1 MDAREAEWL
10 MRWWWHL
17 GWAGFLVGTL
27 LLNVFWPVYPNDDYY
42 EVWAFSQIAYP
53 VSAAVILANRP
64 GNRTGRLLAFIAVMG
79 GVIFVGG
86 WVIATWE
93 DRTWSLYLEATIL
106 SAAPAFFWG
115 VIALLYF
122 FPTGS
127 IPQRF
132 ARRFFV
138 FFTMGIAALTVAA
151 AFVPGPLDLT
161 NRDNPWGGPAWI
173 AAVYDGG
180 FAIIVPGVL
189 VGIWSLLNRRKTA
202 DHVERSQ
209 MKWFLTGTVAVV
221 AMVAV
226 IGFGPELSD
235 PWQLVLMGVV
245 VAGFWA
251 LPAAIVVAITRYRL
265 YEIDRIISRT
275 VSYVLVVGSLAA
287 LFLLSVVWLQA
298 VLPTGS
304 STLAVAGS
312 TLAVAALFN
321 PLRRRVLRIVDRR
334 FNRSRYDAA
343 VVVARVIDGL
353 RDSVEVEEIVS
364 RTETVISEV
373 FAPATLGT
381 WVSGEK

>member
-1 MDAREAEWL
+1 

-17 GWAGFLVGTL
+17 GWAGFLVGAL
-27 LLNVFWPVYPNDDYY
+27 LLNVFWPVYPDEYY
-42 EVWAFSQIAYP
+42 EVWAFSLIAYP
-53 VSAAVILANRP
+53 VAGAMILANRP
-64 GNRTGRLLAFIAVMG
+64 GNRIGRLFAFIAVMG
-79 GVIFVGG
+79 GVIFIGG
-86 WVIATWE
+86 WVVATWE
-93 DRTWSLYLEATIL
+93 DHTWSLYLEALML
-106 SAAPAFFWG
+106 SGGPAFFWG

-122 FPTGS
+122 FPTGR

-132 ARRFFV
+132 ARKFFV
-138 FFTMGIAALTVAA
+138 VLTMVLAVLTVAA
-151 AFVPGPLDLT
+151 AFVPGPLELT
-161 NRDNPWGGPAWI
+161 ERDNPWGGPAWT
-173 AAVYDGG
+173 ATVYDGG

-202 DHVERSQ
+202 NQVERSQ
-209 MKWFLTGTVAVV
+209 MKWFLAGTVAFVV
-221 AMVAV
+221 MVAV
-226 IGFGPELSD
+226 IGFAPEPPD

-245 VAGFWA
+245 AAGFWA

-265 YEIDRIISRT
+265 YEIDRIISRS
-275 VSYVLVVGSLAA
+275 VSYVLVVGLLAA
-287 LFLLSVVWLQA
+287 LFLLSVVGLQA

-321 PLRRRVLRIVDRR
+321 PLRRRLLRIVDRR

-343 VVVARVIDGL
+343 EVVGRVVDDL
-353 RDSVEVEEIVS
+353 RDSVEVEEIVF
-364 RTETVISEV
+364 RTEAVVTDV